1 LGKKPEVS
9 LFMKAILSMHQDIP
23 TNRINYSTLVIS
35 KLEVEFLLLADN
47 FSINCGKFYH
57 PRDILYFPHYNK
69 EISIFEN
76 MLKNMLH
83 VNGFKIPSSFL

>member
-57 PRDILYFPHYNK
+57 PRDI
-69 EISIFEN
+69 FEN